1 MSQREGGGL
10 AGGGGMQ
17 EGGIELKRDKGG
29 NPGKKGKAETVL
41 RGFARD
47 RCRING
53 WGFEDFAFADI

>member
-1 MSQREGGGL
+1 
-10 AGGGGMQ
+10 MQ